1 MKMQKV
7 NNCFNRKRQEHAREK
22 VFDVK
27 DGQVQKSDGRPGV
40 SDHAKVGGG
49 EAREMGERT
58 KMESKSGNLDRVN
71 GRRDS
76 RSSKCDDNAWQ
87 LEREVVKDR
96 LHVSGIPP
104 EVCEQEL
111 GDFFSTFGRCVA
123 SSFVEIYLTQG
134 APCGHYPY
142 SWFRREVLPVKTKI
156 WICHLLQWGSCG
168 ASHTQG
174 TPHVLNVLQVLPKL
188 VIIYQQQSQREAMV
202 LRGYKLHVSPAR
214 ERRHEVLERRQVEV
228 IISVQSCSL
237 QL

>member
-1 MKMQKV
+1 MQKV
-7 NNCFNRKRQEHAREK
+7 NNCFNIKRQEHAREK
-22 VFDVK
+22 VFNVK
-27 DGQVQKSDGRPGV
+27 DGQVQKSDERPGV
-40 SDHAKVGGG
+40 SDHARVGGG
-49 EAREMGERT
+49 EAREMGGRT

-71 GRRDS
+71 GRRDL
-76 RSSKCDDNAWQ
+76 RSSKCNDNAWQ

-96 LHVSGIPP
+96 LHVSGIAP

-123 SSFVEIYLTQG
+123 LSFVEIYLTQG
-134 APCGHYPY
+134 EPCGHYPC
-142 SWFRREVLPVKTKI
+142 SWFRTEETKI
-156 WICHLLQWGSCG
+156 WICHLLQWGSCS
-168 ASHTQG
+168 ALHTQG

-188 VIIYQQQSQREAMV
+188 VIIYQQQSQRGSMV

>member
-1 MKMQKV
+1 MQKV
-7 NNCFNRKRQEHAREK
+7 NNCFNIKRQEHAREK

-40 SDHAKVGGG
+40 SDHARVGGG
-49 EAREMGERT
+49 EAREMGGRT
-58 KMESKSGNLDRVN
+58 KMESKFGNLDRVN

-134 APCGHYPY
+134 EPCGHYPC
-142 SWFRREVLPVKTKI
+142 SWFRTEVLPVKTKI

-174 TPHVLNVLQVLPKL
+174 TPHLTF
-188 VIIYQQQSQREAMV
+188 
-202 LRGYKLHVSPAR
+202 
-214 ERRHEVLERRQVEV
+214 
-228 IISVQSCSL
+228 
-237 QL
+237 

>member
-7 NNCFNRKRQEHAREK
+7 NNCLITKRQELAREK

-40 SDHAKVGGG
+40 SDHARVGGG
-49 EAREMGERT
+49 EAREMGGRT

-111 GDFFSTFGRCVA
+111 GDFFSTFGRCVTL
-123 SSFVEIYLTQG
+123 SFVEIYLKQG
-134 APCGHYPY
+134 EPCGHYP
-142 SWFRREVLPVKTKI
+142 
-156 WICHLLQWGSCG
+156 C
-168 ASHTQG
+168 
-174 TPHVLNVLQVLPKL
+174 
-188 VIIYQQQSQREAMV
+188 
-202 LRGYKLHVSPAR
+202 
-214 ERRHEVLERRQVEV
+214 
-228 IISVQSCSL
+228 
-237 QL
+237 